1 MSING
6 SDLEALLG
14 GKLPLQTVTQ
24 ISPIVWFHF
33 RAHVCGL
40 EERGGGGGKQKGRH
54 QKSCDPNR
62 TAKDVGNAIF
72 LCGQGEERGLV
83 SIWWSLCHSNSMPCF
98 GVMKRQRLNDY
109 HERSRYSRVD
119 LRRKFVIS
127 IALLKTLIQA
137 CLVIIFYHRSIIQ
150 PKTAVLFFNLHHMH
164 PVPHGNKMGGTVG
177 DGQPLLPEVDTS
189 L

>member
-1 MSING
+1 M
-6 SDLEALLG
+6 AW
-14 GKLPLQTVTQ
+14 KK
-24 ISPIVWFHF
+24 
-33 RAHVCGL
+33 
-40 EERGGGGGKQKGRH
+40 EEGVGGKQKGRH
-54 QKSCDPNR
+54 RKSCDPNR

-83 SIWWSLCHSNSMPCF
+83 STWWSFCHSNSMPCF
-98 GVMKRQRLNDY
+98 GVMKRPRLNDY
-109 HERSRYSRVD
+109 HECSRYRRVD
-119 LRRKFVIS
+119 FRRKFVIS

-137 CLVIIFYHRSIIQ
+137 CLVIIFYHRNIIQ

-164 PVPHGNKMGGTVG
+164 PMPHGNKMGGTVG